1 MATRIRPLDGADY
14 AARAAG
20 ELQRAEAE
28 LAAQDPRSK
37 QPALWGLSD
46 SCWTVAT
53 WSGRGCAS
61 RWYFL
66 GLPLT

>member
-1 MATRIRPLDGADY
+1 
-14 AARAAG
+14 
-20 ELQRAEAE
+20 LQRAEGE

-46 SCWTVAT
+46 SCWPVAT